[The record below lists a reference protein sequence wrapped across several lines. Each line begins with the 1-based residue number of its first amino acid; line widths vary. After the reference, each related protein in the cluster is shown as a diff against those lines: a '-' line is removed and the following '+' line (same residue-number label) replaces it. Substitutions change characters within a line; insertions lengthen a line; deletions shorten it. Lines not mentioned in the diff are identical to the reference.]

1 MVLKVLLHLL
11 LSFQFCS
18 LEDQCHFDP
27 ELFVSDL
34 FFLCVVVVVV
44 IFIVVVFCLFQ
55 NPVWKLQSSEISW
68 CLKSV

>member
-1 MVLKVLLHLL
+1 MVFKVLLHLL

-34 FFLCVVVVVV
+34 FFVVGVVVMVMFVVVVFLFVSESGLETL
-44 IFIVVVFCLFQ
+44 VF
-55 NPVWKLQSSEISW
+55 
-68 CLKSV
+68 

>member
-1 MVLKVLLHLL
+1 MVFKVLLHLL

-34 FFLCVVVVVV
+34 FFVVGVVVMVMFVVVVFLFVSESGLETP
-44 IFIVVVFCLFQ
+44 VF
-55 NPVWKLQSSEISW
+55 
-68 CLKSV
+68 